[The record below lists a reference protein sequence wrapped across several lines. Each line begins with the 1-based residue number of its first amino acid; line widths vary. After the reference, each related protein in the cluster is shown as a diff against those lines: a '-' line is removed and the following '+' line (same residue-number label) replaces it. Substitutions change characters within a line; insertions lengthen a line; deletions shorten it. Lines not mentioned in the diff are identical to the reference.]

1 MRSLTTAG
9 LLRKMAEFHRL
20 GIRKFP
26 KVSKSQTSETRYWR
40 KLSVRRAFFCLQ
52 GMIRKHCFII
62 VFFQFPIVVKEYG
75 AVSHVDFCR
84 SKPHDFVVTSS
95 SRVSIS
101 PFSLFDTF
109 SGAIQRSGCRVMKM
123 PKRGYALLIR
133 QRLKPVSY
141 SKLFVLLML

>member
-1 MRSLTTAG
+1 MRLLTTAG
-9 LLRKMAEFHRL
+9 LLHKMAEFHRL

-40 KLSVRRAFFCLQ
+40 KLSVRRAFFLFARTDQ
-52 GMIRKHCFII
+52 KTLFYHC
-62 VFFQFPIVVKEYG
+62 FFQFPIVVKEYG

-141 SKLFVLLML
+141 SKLFFLLML